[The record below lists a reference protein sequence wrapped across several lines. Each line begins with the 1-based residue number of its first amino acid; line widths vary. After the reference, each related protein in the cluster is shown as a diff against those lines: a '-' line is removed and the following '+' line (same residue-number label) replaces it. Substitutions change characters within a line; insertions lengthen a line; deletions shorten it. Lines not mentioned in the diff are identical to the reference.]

1 MNPTEST
8 NPPMWGAALKWFRF
22 RPAAASHVGE
32 PVQRLREVRHR
43 LQLASGKLTAAEDEL
58 GDRHDSAFA
67 QIQQFMAG
75 DWNWHTAQEALVFS

>member
-22 RPAAASHVGE
+22 RPAAASHVGA

-43 LQLASGKLTAAEDEL
+43 LQLASGKLTAAEDAL
-58 GDRHDSAFA
+58 GDRHDSAIA
-67 QIQQFMAG
+67 QLLRIAS
-75 DWNWHTAQEALVFS
+75 DDCKWHTAQEALVFS